1 MVGQPRGALPLTIEL
16 GGVTH
21 LASAGI
27 QMLFQLVEE
36 MTADGRKLELVVPPD
51 CPARYALSLSNLDQ
65 VVTVTDG

>member
-1 MVGQPRGALPLTIEL
+1 M
-16 GGVTH
+16 TH

>member
-1 MVGQPRGALPLTIEL
+1 MPLTIEL

-27 QMLFQLVEE
+27 QLLFELVEE
-36 MTADGRKLELVVPPD
+36 MTADGRTLRFIAPPD

-65 VVTVTDG
+65 IVTVTDG